1 MFVNITQAVSA
12 LQAGRVVAYPTEAV
26 YGLGCDPMNEQA
38 VADIWKLKQR
48 PDGMGLIVVGSSWQ
62 QLVPYMSLLDEQHHA
77 KLVSSW
83 PDALT
88 WIVPAAENTPHWLT
102 GGRDTIALRWTL
114 HPDVCALCD
123 AFGGAIV
130 STSANLHGQPPC
142 VSADCVAL
150 AFAAQEAF
158 AGVLQG
164 ELGGNPKPT
173 PIRDLMTGAWI
184 RS

>member
-1 MFVNITQAVSA
+1 MMIDTIQAAIA
-12 LQAGRVVAYPTEAV
+12 LRAGKVVAYPTEAV
-26 YGLGCDPMNEQA
+26 YGLGCDPMNAQA
-38 VADIWKLKQR
+38 MAAIWAMKQR
-48 PDGMGLIVVGSSWQ
+48 PEGMGLIVVGSSWQ
-62 QLVPYMSLLDEQHHA
+62 QLVSYMSPLDEQHHA

-88 WIVPAAENTPHWLT
+88 WIVPAAESTPHWLT
-102 GGRDTIALRWTL
+102 GGRDTVALRWTL

-142 VSADCVAL
+142 VSADCVTL
-150 AFAAQEAF
+150 AFTAQEAF

-164 ELGGNPKPT
+164 ELGAHSKPT
-173 PIRDLMTGAWI
+173 PIRDLLTGEWI